1 VNNQGTFSYLRTSQD
16 QPLEV
21 AMFRRLSSVLLF
33 VLIALLS
40 LASVAQ
46 ADGII
51 VPEPPCENYDCTPW
65 KLPVC
70 PKGMPCPP
78 NPPRPRPISQLEI
91 KYHHVTVMIEQ
102 QVAVTHIDQVFYN
115 PNQWSVEG
123 TYIFPLPVDAV
134 VSRFVLWVD
143 GKPVDGKVLDAKEAR
158 QYYEDTIRLQKDP
171 ALLEYIGRG
180 ALQARVFPIPSKGE
194 RRIEVEYSQ
203 ALTAENGLVRYVYPL
218 STEKFSTAPLDS
230 VSVKVEIRAS
240 QALRAI
246 YSPSHPVS
254 ITHQDENNATV
265 GWEANQIRP
274 DKDFIVYYSIGD
286 SEALHLL
293 SYRDPADVQDPDGFF
308 LLLLAP
314 RPELPDRV
322 IAKDLIF
329 VLDHSGSMEGEKF
342 TQAQA
347 ALKYI
352 LQHLNSGDRFG
363 LVAFS
368 TAIEPYARGLRP
380 ADEANE
386 AEAWVGQLS
395 ARGSTDI
402 NRALLEAVSMVDKER
417 PTYIIFLTDG
427 LPTIGEV
434 KRERILENFSAVA
447 PDNVRLFS
455 FGVGNDVDTFLL
467 DTLSEQHHGLS
478 TYVRPGE
485 NLDEILSTFYER
497 ISTPVLTDLTVDFG
511 GMNVYDLYPNPLP
524 DLFAGSQVIVVGRYG
539 GGGTV
544 DLTLHGTVNDQNQVF
559 PFAGQVFATDSRGA
573 ANDLS
578 SLPRLWATRK
588 IGYLLNQV
596 RLKGADQET
605 IDQIVKL
612 SIRYGIVTPYT
623 SYLVTEPMPLGAENQ
638 QRVAEDAYKEALS
651 APQAASGAGAVQ
663 RAADQGAL
671 SQAQQ
676 APVLSE
682 EAGQTLATVGSRTF
696 VLSQGI
702 WMDTAYDPQKMQ
714 TQKVVFLSDEYFRLG
729 EGRPEVSAAMALGEK
744 VIVLVDGKAYEIVE
758 AGVPGP
764 TPVMPETLTPIAVT
778 PVLRVTPKPGDPTP
792 LATDTLT
799 PSVLSNSADW
809 LPLVGIGLGAAVFAG
824 LGFIFLAVSRKQKQ
838 G

>member
-1 VNNQGTFSYLRTSQD
+1 
-16 QPLEV
+16 
-21 AMFRRLSSVLLF
+21 MIRRLSSILILVI
-33 VLIALLS
+33 IALTS
-40 LASVAQ
+40 LASVVQ

-51 VPEPPCENYDCTPW
+51 VPEPPCENYDCMPW
-65 KLPVC
+65 NPPIC
-70 PKGMPCPP
+70 PKGIPCPP
-78 NPPRPRPISQLEI
+78 VPPRPRPISQLEI
-91 KYHHVTVMIEQ
+91 KYHHVTVKIDQ
-102 QVAVTHIDQVFYN
+102 QVAVTHVDQVFYN

-134 VSRFVLWVD
+134 VTRFVLWVD
-143 GKPVDGKVLDAKEAR
+143 GKPVDGKVLNADEAR
-158 QYYEDTIRLQKDP
+158 RYYEDTVRLQKDP

-180 ALQARVFPIPSKGE
+180 ALQARIFPIPSKGE

-203 ALTAENGLVRYVYPL
+203 ALTAENGLVKYSYPL
-218 STEKFSTAPLDS
+218 NTEKFSTANLDS
-230 VSVKVEIRAS
+230 VSMSIEIHTS
-240 QALRAI
+240 QPLRAI

-254 ITHQDENNATV
+254 ITRQDEFNASV
-265 GWEANQIRP
+265 GWEASQTRP
-274 DKDFIVYYSIGD
+274 DKDFILYYSIGS

-293 SYRDPADVQDPDGFF
+293 SYRDPMDAGSPDGFF
-308 LLLLAP
+308 MLLLAP
-314 RPELPDRV
+314 RPELPDQV

-342 TQAQA
+342 TQAQT

-352 LQHLNSGDRFG
+352 LQHLNSEDRFG
-363 LVAFS
+363 VVAFS
-368 TAIEPYARGLRP
+368 TAIEPYASGLRP

-386 AEAWVGQLS
+386 AVAWVDRLS

-417 PTYIIFLTDG
+417 PTYLIFLTDG

-447 PDNVRLFS
+447 PHNVRLFS

-485 NLDEILSTFYER
+485 NLDEILSAFYER

-511 GMNVYDLYPNPLP
+511 GMSVYDLYPNPLP
-524 DLFAGSQVIVVGRYG
+524 DLFAGSQVIVVGRYREG
-539 GGGTV
+539 GSV
-544 DLTLHGTVNDQNQVF
+544 DLTLSGTVNDQIQKF
-559 PFAGQVFATDSRGA
+559 PFTGQVFATDSRGTGA
-573 ANDLS
+573 ELS

-588 IGYLLNQV
+588 IGYLLNLV

-605 IDQIVKL
+605 IDQIVSL

-638 QRVAEDAYKEALS
+638 QRVAQDAYKEALS

-663 RAADQGAL
+663 KAAEQGAL

-676 APVLSE
+676 APGLSE

-696 VLSQGI
+696 MLNQGT

-714 TQKVVFLSDEYFRLG
+714 TQKVEFLSDAYFRLG
-729 EGRPEVSAAMALGEK
+729 EGRPEVAAALALGVK
-744 VIVLVDGKAYEIVE
+744 VIVLVDGSAYEVVE
-758 AGVPGP
+758 GNAAAAA
-764 TPVMPETLTPIAVT
+764 TPVLPETLTPLAVT
-778 PVLRVTPKPGDPTP
+778 PVAQVTPKPGDPTP
-792 LATDTLT
+792 LVTAT
-799 PSVLSNSADW
+799 PPNAAISQAADW
-809 LPLVGIGLGAAVFAG
+809 LPLAGIGLGAAVLAG
-824 LGFIFLAVSRKQKQ
+824 LGLTLLAASRKT
-838 G
+838 